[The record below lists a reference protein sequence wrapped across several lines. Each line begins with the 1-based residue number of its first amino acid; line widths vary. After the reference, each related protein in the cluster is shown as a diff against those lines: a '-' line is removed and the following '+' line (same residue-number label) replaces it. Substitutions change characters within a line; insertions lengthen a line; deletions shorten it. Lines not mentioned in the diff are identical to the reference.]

1 MKKGVKMG
9 KIKELAIE
17 AADIYEKKTG
27 CSFDQAMDW
36 AMNVPLDKL
45 ALIVKG
51 DRELRNESE
60 KAIFLD
66 YNFRYINDQVEEIQ
80 EELDKLYSPET
91 QSLLNHINAN
101 LERIKKHCKR
111 CRSL

>member
-1 MKKGVKMG
+1 MG

-17 AADIYEKKTG
+17 AADIYGKKTG

-51 DRELRNESE
+51 ERELRNESE
-60 KAIFLD
+60 KAMYLT

-80 EELDKLYSPET
+80 EELEKLYSPET
-91 QSLLNHINAN
+91 QYLLNHINTK
-101 LERIKKHCKR
+101 LEKIKRHCI
-111 CRSL
+111 L